1 MTLIPMTWLR
11 LVGITLLAILA
22 SFTIE
27 PALGAILP
35 VSPAI
40 PMAVV
45 CVIAALNGPL
55 YGVVGGAATGLLLDF
70 FGAGALGV
78 QMGALALEGYVIGR
92 AARFAPLEPRVI
104 RVALVSPLMLVALPA
119 IWALSIVAGD
129 AFPFGGLSSALGF
142 TAANLVCAVLIT
154 PFLAAVPLRTRT
166 D

>member
-1 MTLIPMTWLR
+1 MIPVTWLR
-11 LVGITLLAILA
+11 LVGITVLAILA

-27 PALGAILP
+27 PALGVVFP

-40 PMAVV
+40 PMAAV

-55 YGVVGGAATGLLLDF
+55 YGVVGGAAAGLLLDF

-78 QMGALALEGYVIGR
+78 QMGGLALEGYVIGR
-92 AARFAPLEPRVI
+92 AARFAPLGPRVL

-119 IWALSIVAGD
+119 IWILSIVAGD
-129 AFPFGGLSSALGF
+129 AFPLGGVASALGF
-142 TAANLVCAVLIT
+142 AAANLFCAVIIT
-154 PFLAAVPLRTRT
+154 PFIAAIPLRAQT